1 MQSNCITDLV
11 NIQGVK
17 VKEIK
22 NNKNLEIFL
31 YTNPKLHR
39 CPSCN
44 NFTNKVHD
52 YRVQKIQHIP
62 IGGKKTILYLNKRR
76 YVCPCCNKRFYEDY
90 SFVQRYFRKSNSL
103 FNNVISNLKQS
114 KNFKTIAEDNK
125 ISQPTVVRF
134 MNYKIFMENK
144 YSQIRTLPKH
154 IGIDEFK
161 GNCGSK
167 YLFHIFDL
175 DTHETVDIV
184 NGKSYKV
191 LEQYFSNI
199 ENRSSVEIV
208 SMDLCKSFKRIIKD
222 KFLNATI
229 IADCFHFTRVVM
241 NCLDEL
247 RLDIWRKSKGAERKY
262 FKFLKHALMKDIS
275 KVTDK
280 DVEKLLHAFEFSP
293 ILKYAYNLKNEFIK
307 IKALNSYEEK
317 EDAFKKWLY
326 DTECSTIKQFKNCVK
341 TLREWHA
348 YISNYF
354 KYGLSNG
361 PTEGKNNLIKV
372 IKRLSFGFR
381 NFNNF
386 RNRILILD
394 LK

>member
-1 MQSNCITDLV
+1 MQSNCITDLI
-11 NIQGVK
+11 NIQEVK

-22 NNKNLEIFL
+22 NNENLEIFIE
-31 YTNPKLHR
+31 TKPRLHT

-44 NFTNKVHD
+44 HYTKNIHD

-62 IGGKKTILYLNKRR
+62 IGNKKTILYLNKRR
-76 YVCPCCNKRFYEDY
+76 YICHFCGKRFYEDY
-90 SFVQRYFRKSNSL
+90 NFVQKYFRKSNLL
-103 FNNVISNLKQS
+103 FDNVINNLKQA
-114 KNFKTIAEDNK
+114 KNFKTIAQDNK
-125 ISQPTVVRF
+125 ISEPTVVRF

-144 YSQIRTLPKH
+144 YSYARFLPKR

-175 DTHETVDIV
+175 DTHKTVDIV
-184 NGKSYKV
+184 NGKSYRV

-229 IADCFHFTRVVM
+229 IADCFHFSRVVE

-247 RLDIWRKSKGAERKY
+247 RIDIWRKSKGAERKY
-262 FKFLKHALMKDIS
+262 FKFIKHSLSKDIS

-280 DVEKLLHAFEFSP
+280 DVEKLLHAFEYSP
-293 ILKYAYNLKNEFIK
+293 ILKYAYTLKNDFLK
-307 IKALNSYEEK
+307 IKTLNSYEEK
-317 EDAFKKWLY
+317 ENAFRKWLY
-326 DTECSTIKQFKNCVK
+326 DTECSTIKEFKNCVN
-341 TLREWHA
+341 TFREWHA

-372 IKRLSFGFR
+372 IKRLAFGFR

>member
-1 MQSNCITDLV
+1 MQSNCITDLL

-22 NNKNLEIFL
+22 NNENLEIFL

-44 NFTNKVHD
+44 NYTNKVHD

-76 YVCPCCNKRFYEDY
+76 YVCPYCNKRFYEDY
-90 SFVQRYFRKSNSL
+90 EFVQRYFRKSNSL
-103 FNNVISNLKQS
+103 FDNVIDNLKQS
-114 KNFKTIAEDNK
+114 KNFKTISEDNK

-144 YSQIRTLPKH
+144 YSQIITLPKH

-175 DTHETVDIV
+175 DTHKTVDIV

-199 ENRSSVEIV
+199 ENKSSVEIV

-247 RLDIWRKSKGAERKY
+247 RLDIWRKSKGSEKKY

-280 DVEKLLHAFEFSP
+280 DVEKLFHAFEFSP

-307 IKALNSYEEK
+307 IKTLNSYEEK